1 VPDPDDA
8 LAVVGLAARLPG
20 ARDIEEFW
28 LNLLRGRTSVST
40 RAEGDGFAAEL
51 FGVPPYDAAKYDQR
65 TRLFLQVAHAAIEN
79 AGYDPGRL
87 AHRVGVFVPAYAP
100 PGALRPLLPNAQPQA
115 CPSAL
120 AGLHLACRWLRAGAG
135 DVALVIDGACAA
147 LVRRL
152 PDARADHDHIYA
164 LIRSTA
170 DAVPEDIRY
179 VAAAD
184 GGLAGFVTAVLALER
199 EHLPP
204 AGFTAWPRDP
214 ARPRRAAVGPSTV
227 YDDEIA
233 AYLVLEEAPVPGYD
247 LPTRQPRVV
256 VWSARTVADERA
268 VRQRLAQFFVWRG
281 EEVYADAVATLQY
294 ARARHPVRAAAVCTS
309 ALDAAAVL
317 GGVDGGAVLGGVD
330 GGAVLGGVDGGAVLG
345 GVDGGVDGGAVLGGV
360 DGGAVPGGVEGG
372 VLGGRPV
379 GTPRPVYLLFPGD
392 GTGYLGL
399 VRQLYRALPA
409 FAYAMDGWFK
419 RLDIQHPPV
428 GESTGD
434 ESVLGEPLLFAV
446 EVALA
451 QLWLDAGVRPAGL
464 LGDGIGELA
473 AAAVAGCLQPE
484 DAAAL
489 VLARSRG
496 DDDPALSGVPVKP
509 PTVPVYSAASEPID
523 ALLANG
529 EGVLLEVGPGR
540 ALTALAHRYPGVR
553 SGQYQA
559 VPTGGDVVSLLT
571 AAARLWTEGHEIG
584 WEQLGQPPLRRRV
597 PLPAYPYQDAPIEG
611 PACAVAVART
621 GQHATRDWFEVMTP
635 DAPGPMVVAMP
646 YAGGSSRAFRSLRQ
660 YLPPEC
666 GLALVDLPGHGF
678 RMGEPCLSDPDVV
691 VAELFDALPDLPAK
705 RLILLG
711 YSLGG
716 SFGYELAARLTD
728 AGRPP
733 DGLVV
738 CGTRAPQTGVGHPPV
753 AHLPA
758 GEPFLRAAVDLSL
771 AAPEM
776 LELPVLADSFAGPLQ
791 ADLSMV
797 ESFRYRPRPPLDLPV
812 CVVGFRQDWLV
823 PEPSLRAWDAV
834 CRHPPLHL
842 RIDGG
847 HLAVHE
853 REVEF
858 GEAVRTGVAYV
869 IGRCLSKE
877 DVR

>member
-309 ALDAAAVL
+309 ALDAA
-317 GGVDGGAVLGGVD
+317 
-330 GGAVLGGVDGGAVLG
+330 AVLGGVDGGAVLG